1 MQSRST
7 VLEGEG
13 NFNHLRVVEEERKR
27 KETRCRGKRG
37 SGEGRGRHLRGI
49 AIFFKDSERTG
60 LPCPGRRQVAPVSAE
75 FYRRCAHLHPPIHP
89 FVESNF
95 HLRTVFIDCHPST
108 LDPQTL
114 LKDFRNFLATF
125 FSLILCRPQM
135 EKILKRLARAIIS
148 SSLRLQYSSANRVIE
163 R

>member
-108 LDPQTL
+108 LDPPNPL
-114 LKDFRNFLATF
+114 ERHPELSGNFL
-125 FSLILCRPQM
+125 FSHPLSPTDGKNS
-135 EKILKRLARAIIS
+135 EAIGS
-148 SSLRLQYSSANRVIE
+148 SYHLVLPSITVQ
-163 R
+163 